1 MMTKHAIRIGIVG
14 VGNCASS
21 LLQGIEFYRERSD
34 QNRNVVPLGL
44 MHLEIGG
51 YKPWDIEVRAA
62 FDIDQRKVGKPLK
75 EAIFARPNCTQVIYP
90 QFNDSAVL
98 VSMGEVLD
106 GVSEHMRDYPDD
118 RAFLVADE
126 KPCDVARRMVE
137 EFIAGVRER

>member
-1 MMTKHAIRIGIVG
+1 MMTKYPIRIGIVG

-21 LLQGIEFYRERSD
+21 LLQGIEFYRENSD
-34 QNRNVVPLGL
+34 KNRNGVPLGL

-51 YKPWDIEVRAA
+51 YKPWDIEVGAA
-62 FDIDQRKVGKPLK
+62 FDIDRRKVGKPLK

-90 QFNDSAVL
+90 QFNDSAVV

-118 RAFLVADE
+118 RA
-126 KPCDVARRMVE
+126 RMMVE
-137 EFIAGVRER
+137 EFIAGKRER